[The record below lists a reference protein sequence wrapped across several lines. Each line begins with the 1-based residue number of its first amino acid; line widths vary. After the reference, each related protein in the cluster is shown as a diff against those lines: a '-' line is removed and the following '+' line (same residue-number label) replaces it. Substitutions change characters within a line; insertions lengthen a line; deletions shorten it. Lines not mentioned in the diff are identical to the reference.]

1 MSQSTSNI
9 SKGGKK
15 LRNAL
20 VLITKLI
27 HNDRN
32 CRKKS
37 TKDGHKTHRIKHR
50 VKNTDGIDGKSG
62 VPKMIKLY

>member
-1 MSQSTSNI
+1 MI
-9 SKGGKK
+9 EI
-15 LRNAL
+15 AE
-20 VLITKLI
+20 
-27 HNDRN
+27 
-32 CRKKS
+32 KKS